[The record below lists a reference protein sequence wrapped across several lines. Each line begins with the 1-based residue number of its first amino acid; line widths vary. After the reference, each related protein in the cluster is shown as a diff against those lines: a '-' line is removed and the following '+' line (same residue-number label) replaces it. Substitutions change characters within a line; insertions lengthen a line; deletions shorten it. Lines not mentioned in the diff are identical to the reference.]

1 MAQVRSI
8 EKYEVDSFIS
18 RKLGVVMAGKADHFD
33 HAETQDSQ
41 NDLESSQLESFSCS
55 QIPADSQ
62 VAEPAPEDSQSGLSQ
77 DTLQLASPSPDQPE
91 ENEEEIPQEEDEE
104 ESDGRLTPPVGFVLS
119 SDGRVHGDTSMVQ
132 DNPMLAMI
140 MNAMS
145 GVLAQKRL
153 EEHEDEMERKGKGK
167 GKVGAKGAEGNGY
180 DAGTG
185 SSSSITAPMSKPKAK
200 SKSKSMAKK
209 GKIGK
214 KH

>member
-1 MAQVRSI
+1 MTLRAHSLSLSHVPRSLLIHKLLSLLPKIPNQVYRKTLCSWPHLHLTSQKKMKKRSH
-8 EKYEVDSFIS
+8 K
-18 RKLGVVMAGKADHFD
+18 KKK
-33 HAETQDSQ
+33 
-41 NDLESSQLESFSCS
+41 
-55 QIPADSQ
+55 
-62 VAEPAPEDSQSGLSQ
+62 
-77 DTLQLASPSPDQPE
+77 
-91 ENEEEIPQEEDEE
+91 E